1 VRVKLISVVDIVG
14 DMRRKLVMIPGP
26 TNVPDRVMLA
36 MVKPIINHRSPAF
49 HQLYNGIK
57 EKCQK
62 VFLTKSEIIVFT
74 ASGSGGVEAAVTNI
88 VRPGDKVLVT
98 VFGEF
103 GQRAAEQVEAAG
115 GKAIVSAAPLGDA
128 PRMDKIRSLAEA
140 HKDIKAI
147 FVVYNET
154 STGVTFRWLRDL
166 GKLASDLGAFYIVD
180 AISILGGD
188 ELPVDELG
196 VDICIA
202 GSQKCLA
209 APPGVVIVSVSD
221 KVKKYL
227 ESNPPPPR
235 HYFNMPRYFEF
246 AKKGE
251 TPFTP
256 ALPLFYALDEALDM
270 VLEEGLENRIRRHKI
285 CAEAFYRA
293 LSAINLQATAKEDV
307 RSNVVLAFNYPQ
319 GIEDSKFRKLLDEKF
334 DVLVAGGFGEFRGK
348 VFRIGCMGE
357 VNTPHVLTTVTAVS
371 AALNQLGY
379 HNSTAAA
386 LDEALKVLSQLN

>member
-1 VRVKLISVVDIVG
+1 MINLRK
-14 DMRRKLVMIPGP
+14 DMRKKLVMIPGP

-36 MVKPIINHRSPAF
+36 MVRPIINHRSPAF
-49 HQLYNGIK
+49 HQLYKSIV

-62 VFLTKSEIIVFT
+62 VFMTKGEIIPFT
-74 ASGSGGVEAAVTNI
+74 ASGSGGVEAAITNI

-98 VFGEF
+98 NFGEF
-103 GQRAAEQVEAAG
+103 GQRATEQIEAAG
-115 GKAIVSAAPLGDA
+115 GRPIVADAPLGDA
-128 PRMDKIRSLAEA
+128 SRMDKIRILAEA
-140 HKDIKAI
+140 NKDVKAV

-166 GKLASDLGAFYIVD
+166 GRLAADLGAFYIVD

-209 APPGVVIVSVSD
+209 APPGVVLVSVSD
-221 KVKKYL
+221 RVKKYL
-227 ESNPPPPR
+227 ETNPPPPR

-246 AKKGE
+246 AKREE

-256 ALPLFYALDEALDM
+256 ALPLFYALDEALTM
-270 VLEEGLENRIRRHKI
+270 VLEEGLDNRIRRHKI

-293 LSAINLQATAKEDV
+293 FNAIGLQPTAKEDV
-307 RSNVVLAFNYPQ
+307 RSNVVLAFNYPA
-319 GIEDSKFRKLLDEKF
+319 GIDDTKFRHLLDEKF
-334 DVLVAGGFGEFRGK
+334 DVLVAGGFGTFRGK
-348 VFRIGCMGE
+348 VFRIGSMGE

-379 HNSTAAA
+379 QNDTAAA
-386 LDEALKVLSQLN
+386 LNEAIKVLSQLN

>member
-1 VRVKLISVVDIVG
+1 
-14 DMRRKLVMIPGP
+14 MRKKLVMIPGP
-26 TNVPDRVMLA
+26 TNVPERVMLA

-49 HQLYNGIK
+49 TQLYKGII

-62 VFLTKSEIIVFT
+62 VFLTKSDIIVFT

-115 GKAIVSAAPLGDA
+115 GKAIVADAPLGDA
-128 PRMDKIRSLAEA
+128 PRMDKIRALAEA
-140 HKDIKAI
+140 NKDIKAV

-154 STGVTFRWLRDL
+154 STGVTFRWLKEL

-209 APPGVVIVSVSD
+209 APPGVVIVSVSN

-235 HYFNMPRYFEF
+235 HYFNMPRYFKF
-246 AKKGE
+246 AERGE

-256 ALPLFYALDEALDM
+256 ALPLFYALDEALTM
-270 VLEEGLENRIRRHKI
+270 LLEEGLDNRIRRHKI
-285 CAEAFYRA
+285 CSEAFYRS
-293 LSAINLQATAKEDV
+293 LSAINLKPTAKEDV
-307 RSNVVLAFNYPQ
+307 RSNVVLAFNYPT
-319 GIEDSKFRKLLDEKF
+319 GIEDAKFRKLLDDKF

-348 VFRIGCMGE
+348 VF
-357 VNTPHVLTTVTAVS
+357 
-371 AALNQLGY
+371 
-379 HNSTAAA
+379 
-386 LDEALKVLSQLN
+386 